1 MNDKVLVEIL
11 VPASGEAFDVFLP
24 LAVKLSDVIPLV
36 SEALTSLSGGKF
48 KATADSILC
57 DRESGS
63 IYNINM
69 CVGELGI
76 INGARLMLI

>member
-11 VPASGEAFDVFLP
+11 VPASGESFDVYLP
-24 LAVKLSDVIPLV
+24 LTGRLSNVIPLV

-48 KATADSILC
+48 KATEDSILC

-63 IYNINM
+63 IFNINM
-69 CVGELGI
+69 CIGELGI
-76 INGARLMLI
+76 ANGARLMLI